1 MLNFDIV
8 CDFVGPTVKMHS
20 PNVNFGLNN
29 INDIKT
35 VKFFVENLS
44 DIPATILFKEHSDE
58 AFNFDTHTDIS

>member
-1 MLNFDIV
+1 
-8 CDFVGPTVKMHS
+8 MHS

-44 DIPATILFKEHSDE
+44 DIPATILFKEHADE